1 MSMIFIKKKL
11 DSYKIINDKIFE
23 FIFSR
28 FLEKHIRRDFI
39 PNKYTFFR
47 TSNCIKNWGDSF
59 HIYFEEQKEKC
70 NKFLG
75 NSNLMSYSVFE
86 FYAGYDSD
94 LINNY
99 LRGYPKCDSNYVVN
113 KINVI
118 EEEIKKFELRENLVV
133 VRKLRYD
140 IFKFKLLK
148 NRKLKTGMVLS
159 DKAFLSTSLDL
170 SYRKNYEGNE
180 EYSNNYVFMLLKI
193 PKGINAVYLESIS
206 KKQEFE
212 LLLPANLDLIVEKK
226 VRILN
231 NRIVLVSVIDN

>member
-148 NRKLKTGMVLS
+148 NRK
-159 DKAFLSTSLDL
+159 
-170 SYRKNYEGNE
+170 NYEGNE